1 MLVAYT
7 MIGTNDHDKAVF
19 LYAPV
24 MAILGAKKIDAYSS
38 ETRTWFGRVGAGM
51 LAIGTAGD
59 GNAATAGNG
68 TMVALAA
75 SDTDMVGAAHAK
87 ALELGA
93 TDEGAAGPR
102 GPGFYGAYFRDFD
115 GNKICIFTMIS
126 G

>member
-7 MIGTNDHDKAVF
+7 MIGTNDHARAIS

-24 MAILGAKKIDAYSS
+24 MAILGAKKVEAYSS
-38 ETRTWFGRVGAGM
+38 DTRTWFGRDGTGM
-51 LAIGTAGD
+51 IAIGGTANGEP
-59 GNAATAGNG
+59 ATGGNG
-68 TMVALAA
+68 TMVGIAA
-75 SDTDMVGAAHAK
+75 SDAAMVNAAHAK

-115 GNKICIFTMIS
+115 GNKICVFTMLRA
-126 G
+126 